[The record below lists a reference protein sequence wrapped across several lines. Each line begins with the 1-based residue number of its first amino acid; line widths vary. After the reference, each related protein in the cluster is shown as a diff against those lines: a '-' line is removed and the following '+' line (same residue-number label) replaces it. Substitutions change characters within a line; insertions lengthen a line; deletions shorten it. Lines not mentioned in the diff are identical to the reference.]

1 MADVMSLTSDE
12 YLSLLEEGIEKYT
25 GEDQQE
31 CIEALLDFTKIL
43 DDNQDDE

>member
-1 MADVMSLTSDE
+1 MADVISMTKDQ
-12 YLSLLEEGIEKYT
+12 YLSLLEEGIDKYT

-43 DDNQDDE
+43 DERQDDE